1 MTETTKDL
9 LARLRGG
16 DHHKNSIKIG
26 GVCHDQRCLQAAD
39 ALEECLAL
47 ATVACEAAAET
58 AESPD
63 LPVFK
68 SGWST
73 LEDAAAISAMSC
85 AAKAIRAMPP
95 EVAKAALQSL
105 IERKVQ
111 DQQAKI
117 ERLRKELRRLQ
128 TYFDIDHEEY
138 AALPSDDHRADND
151 RQLILIRKA
160 LGATP

>member
-39 ALEECLAL
+39 ALDECLAL
-47 ATVACEAAAET
+47 AAVACEAAAET

-105 IERKVQ
+105 IERRVQ
-111 DQQAKI
+111 DQQAEI
-117 ERLRKELRRLQ
+117 ERLKSCISDMQKR
-128 TYFDIDHEEY
+128 
-138 AALPSDDHRADND
+138 AASTRGDQAHRELPSYIVKACAAA
-151 RQLILIRKA
+151 IRK
-160 LGATP
+160 GTKP